1 MLKFL
6 TIDSPWV
13 RGWISGI
20 VLLNLIQLQFMDK
33 EDMVQ
38 YVQENHGSPW
48 RVMFLTAMLVWCI
61 ASSGAGYS
69 KKKEEK

>member
-6 TIDSPWV
+6 TIDSPWA

-20 VLLNLIQLQFMDK
+20 TLLSLIQMHFIDK
-33 EDMVQ
+33 EEVVQ

-48 RVMFLTAMLVWCI
+48 RVMFLTTMLVWCI
-61 ASSGAGYS
+61 ASSGAGW
-69 KKKEEK
+69 KKEEK